1 MLAIHTLYL
10 NGWKLPAS
18 RMSGRSDLAE
28 TSPVL
33 FKGRQRLLSATMQAN
48 YQRAF
53 TSPIRHNRAQ
63 TYADCRAGLGHFG

>member
-1 MLAIHTLYL
+1 MLAMHTLYL
-10 NGWKLPAS
+10 SDWTLPAS
-18 RMSGRSDLAE
+18 RMSRRSDLAE
-28 TSPVL
+28 TSPAL
-33 FKGRQRLLSATMQAN
+33 FRGGLRLLSATMQAN